1 MGKYCPP
8 CSNVLKQFGNSPV
21 RVSSADAPSG
31 GNVCR
36 FVREQAR
43 ANQRSNWSA
52 ERIETAEA
60 IGIRMLQ
67 GGKQTTV
74 SIPKANTSGMVHV
87 E

>member
-1 MGKYCPP
+1 MER
-8 CSNVLKQFGNSPV
+8 CSKAQSLIKQFGNLQV